1 MTETAATETAKDPLP
16 VVVLISG
23 SGTNLAALIAAQD
36 RWPYRIA
43 AVISN
48 EPAAGGL
55 DRARAAG
62 IATAILDHRA
72 FPDRAAYDT
81 ALAGVVDRYEPG
93 LVILAGFMRILTPTF
108 TAHYGGRLIN
118 IHPSL
123 LPKFRGLHTHRR
135 ALEAGATEHGASV
148 HFVTAELDGGPVIIQ
163 ARVPVLPDDDPETL
177 AARVLAEEHRIYPL
191 VVGWFAA
198 GRLRLGEDGRPRVD
212 GAALEAPLL
221 LGDIEL
227 DWGVMGRRV

>member
-1 MTETAATETAKDPLP
+1 MTETAASETPAQGPLP

-62 IATAILDHRA
+62 ITTEVLDHRA
-72 FPDRAAYDT
+72 FPDRTTYDT
-81 ALAGVVDRYEPG
+81 ALAAVIDRYEPG
-93 LVILAGFMRILTPTF
+93 LVVLAGFMRILTPAF
-108 TAHYGGRLIN
+108 TAHYTGRLIN

-123 LPKFRGLHTHRR
+123 LPKYRGLHTHRR
-135 ALEAGATEHGASV
+135 VLEAGETEHGASV

-163 ARVPVLPDDDPETL
+163 AQVPVLSSDTPDTL

-198 GRLRLGEDGRPRVD
+198 GRLRLGEDGQPWVD
-212 GAALEAPLL
+212 GAALAAPLL
-221 LGDIEL
+221 HASIACER
-227 DWGVMGRRV
+227 GV